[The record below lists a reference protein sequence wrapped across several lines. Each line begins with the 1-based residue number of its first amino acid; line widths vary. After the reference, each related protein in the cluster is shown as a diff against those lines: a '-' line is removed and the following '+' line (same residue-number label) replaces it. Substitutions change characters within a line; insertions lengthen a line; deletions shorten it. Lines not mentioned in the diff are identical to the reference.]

1 MRFKLITFTTTF
13 ALIFIFIAGVR
24 AGDTGAVTVDG
35 LAAVVGGTVSGA
47 DSAIILNSDVE
58 LLAHIA
64 ICGAGS
70 SEPGSAVLPRA
81 LLKAVLNEI
90 IGATLIAREAERVR
104 IATPGPA
111 EIARERLR
119 LEASA
124 GGPER
129 FQRLLQVLSVSSVE
143 IDKIVHRRALLT
155 AFLSANL
162 EVTTAVTDSEVD
174 RAYKELKDSLSDHT
188 PEAAKEIL
196 RVRLARAALDR
207 SIARWVTVLRERT
220 AVRLFANYAH

>member
-1 MRFKLITFTTTF
+1 VWPPRLIIYAAIF
-13 ALIFIFIAGVR
+13 ALAFVADAR
-24 AGDTGAVTVDG
+24 AGERGAITVDG
-35 LAAVVGGTVSGA
+35 LAAVVGPTVSGA

-70 SEPGSAVLPRA
+70 NAPGSAALPSA

-90 IGATLIAREAERVR
+90 IGEHLIAREAERVR
-104 IATPGPA
+104 IAAPGPA
-111 EIARERLR
+111 EMVRERLR
-119 LEASA
+119 LEAAA
-124 GGPER
+124 GGVER
-129 FQRLLQVLSVSSVE
+129 FQRLLAVLSVSPAE

-174 RAYKELKDSLSDHT
+174 RAYEKFKDSLSDHT
-188 PEAAKEIL
+188 PVAAKEIL
-196 RVRLARAALDR
+196 RARLARAALDR
-207 SIARWVTVLRERT
+207 SIARWVTVLRART
-220 AVRLFANYAH
+220 PVRLFATYAR

>member
-1 MRFKLITFTTTF
+1 LPLKLITYTTIF
-13 ALIFIFIAGVR
+13 ALTAVAGAR
-24 AGDTGAVTVDG
+24 AGDTRAVPVDG
-35 LAAVVGGTVSGA
+35 LAAVVGGSVSGA

-70 SEPGSAVLPRA
+70 NAPGSAPLPSA

-90 IGATLIAREAERVR
+90 IGEHLIAREAERVR
-104 IATPGPA
+104 IAAPGSA

-119 LEASA
+119 LEVAA
-124 GGPER
+124 GGSGR
-129 FQRLLQVLSVSSVE
+129 FRQLLQVLSISPAE

-174 RAYKELKDSLSDHT
+174 RAYNEFKESLADHT
-188 PEAAKEIL
+188 PEAAKEVL

-207 SIARWVTVLRERT
+207 SIARWVTVLRER
-220 AVRLFANYAH
+220 APVRLFAGYAR